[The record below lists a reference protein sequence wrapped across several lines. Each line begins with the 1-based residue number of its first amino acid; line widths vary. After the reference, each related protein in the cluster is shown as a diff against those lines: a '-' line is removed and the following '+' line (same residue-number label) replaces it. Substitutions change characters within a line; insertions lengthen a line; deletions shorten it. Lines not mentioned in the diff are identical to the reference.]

1 MASMTKKCITFLYI
15 ALFISTGLF
24 SQNTINID
32 ATQAKYRINRNIY
45 GHFSEHLGHCIYEG
59 LWVGENSLIPNTNG
73 MRNDVVEALKNI
85 KIPALRWPGGC
96 FADEYHWKDGIG
108 PANQRPTMINT
119 NWGGVTED
127 NSFGTHEFMELCK
140 QLECEP
146 YISGNMGSGSIQEM
160 SQWVEYFNSDN
171 VSPMTDLR
179 KANGQ
184 SKSWGVKFWGIGNE
198 SWGCGGNMRP
208 EYYSDVAKNYGNFLR
223 NYGSNS
229 LNKIAVGPNGD
240 DYKWTDVVM
249 REMGSSIWGLSLHYY
264 TWANGGETA
273 TNVNEANWF
282 GMLQK
287 TLKMEELVAK
297 HSAVMDKYDPGK
309 SISLVVDEWGAW
321 YTVEPGTN
329 PGFLFQQNTLRDALI
344 AGINFNI
351 FNNHCSRVRMAAVA
365 QVVNVLQAVVLTDG
379 EKMLLTPTYHVFDMY
394 KVHQDALMV
403 PSELSCENYT
413 LNNASIPS
421 LSVSSSIDKN
431 GKMHVSICNLNPN
444 KSETINCNLNGFDPK
459 DITGTIITSDKL
471 NAHNTFDQPK
481 TIGIQIFKGFKLK
494 GKSVEINLPA
504 ASVVTLEIT
513 GEFTAKA
520 MNKVEKKDVKPGLI
534 CNSFDGAWTRIP
546 DFSIL
551 TPVSSGIEK
560 NFVFPNGVHESN
572 FGLEYQGFFEAK
584 NDGLYDF
591 YLTSDDGAKL
601 VIDEEDVIVHDGLH
615 GMTERQGTVFIGKG
629 LHKLSLA
636 FFQGT
641 GGSGLKVQFK
651 APGGV
656 KQDIPDEMLWHK

>member
-1 MASMTKKCITFLYI
+1 MTKIKLSFLSI
-15 ALFISTGLF
+15 AIFIAASLNGQE
-24 SQNTINID
+24 QNTLNID
-32 ATQAKYRINRNIY
+32 ATKAKYRINRNVY

-59 LWVGENSLIPNTNG
+59 LWVGENSPIPNKNG
-73 MRNDVVEALKNI
+73 LRTDVVDALKNI

-146 YISGNMGSGSIQEM
+146 YISGNMGSGTVQEM

-184 SKSWGVKFWGIGNE
+184 DKSWGVKFWGLGNE
-198 SWGCGGNMRP
+198 SWGCGGNMSP
-208 EYYSDVAKNYGNFLR
+208 EYYSNVAKNYGNFLR

-240 DYKWTDVVM
+240 DYKWTDVIM
-249 REMGSSIWGLSLHYY
+249 REMGSSIWGLSLHHY

-287 TLKMEELVAK
+287 TLKMEELVTK
-297 HSAVMDKYDPGK
+297 HSAIMDIYDPGR
-309 SISLVVDEWGAW
+309 SVTLVVDEWGAW

-329 PGFLFQQNTLRDALI
+329 PGFLYQQNTLRDALI
-344 AGINFNI
+344 AGINLNI

-365 QVVNVLQAVVLTDG
+365 QVVNVLQSVILTDG

-403 PSELSCENYT
+403 PSELKCEDYT
-413 LNNASIPS
+413 LNNASIPA
-421 LSVSSSIDKN
+421 LSVSTSIDKN

-444 KSETINCNLNGFDPK
+444 KEEKVSCNINGFDAK
-459 DITGTIITSDKL
+459 TITGTIITSGEL
-471 NAHNTFDQPK
+471 NAHNTFEQPEN
-481 TIGIQIFKGFKLK
+481 IGIRVFKAFKLK
-494 GKSVEINLPA
+494 GKSVEVTLPA
-504 ASVVTLEIT
+504 ASVITLELT
-513 GEFTAKA
+513 GEFLAKTGNNIA
-520 MNKVEKKDVKPGLI
+520 KKDLKQGLS
-534 CNSFDGAWTRIP
+534 CNTYEGSWTRIP
-546 DFSIL
+546 DFANIASL
-551 TPVSSGIEK
+551 KTTTEK
-560 NFVFPNGVHESN
+560 NFVFPQGLPSAN
-572 FGLEYQGFFEAK
+572 FGLFYNGYLELKA
-584 NDGLYDF
+584 DGLYDF
-591 YLTSDDGAKL
+591 FLTSDDGSKL
-601 VIDEEDVIVHDGLH
+601 IIDGEDVIVHDGVH
-615 GMTERQGTVFIGKG
+615 GMTERQGSLFLSKG
-629 LHKLSLA
+629 LHSISLS
-636 FFQGT
+636 FFQGG
-641 GGSGLKVQFK
+641 GGSGLNVQFN

-656 KQDIPDEMLWHK
+656 KQGIPEEILWYK